1 MSTYYY
7 TLFITFTVVAVM
19 MIADQNVGDY
29 LLLVF
34 KIIKLNFER
43 MMWVIRFHPFWISN
57 PIGKWW
63 MMKKYMRTVE
73 QLAQELP
80 QKQDD
85 AV

>member
-29 LLLVF
+29 LLLIF

-43 MMWVIRFHPFWISN
+43 MIWSIRFHPFWISN

-63 MMKKYMRTVE
+63 MMRKYMKTVE
-73 QLAQELP
+73 QLAQEVS

>member
-7 TLFITFTVVAVM
+7 TLFIAFTVVAVM
-19 MIADQNVGDY
+19 MIVDQNVGDY
-29 LLLVF
+29 LLLIF

-43 MMWVIRFHPFWISN
+43 MIWSIRFHPFWISN

-63 MMKKYMRTVE
+63 MLRKYMRTVE
-73 QLAQELP
+73 ELAQEVS